1 MSETISIANEFND
14 GLHSGFPIARRA
26 QDQPE
31 IGDLVRGHAGELGRR
46 VVARHED
53 AVGYVEGSGTG
64 VVAWCS
70 VLAWQLWC
78 DIGGEA

>member
-1 MSETISIANEFND
+1 MSRAISIANELND
-14 GLHSGFPIARRA
+14 GLHSGFLMARRA

-31 IGDLVRGHAGELGRR
+31 IGDLVRGRADALGRR

-78 DIGGEA
+78 DIDGEA

>member
-1 MSETISIANEFND
+1 MTGTTVLSNEIND
-14 GLHSGFPIARRA
+14 GLQSGFPIGRRA

-31 IGDLVRGHAGELGRR
+31 IGDIVRGRAGALGRR

-53 AVGYVEGSGTG
+53 SVGYVAGSGTG
-64 VVAWCS
+64 AVAWCS

-78 DIGGEA
+78 DIDGIA